1 MQKDMKFH
9 DTITEFRTKLANLA
23 DVNLTKDDIDEF
35 YSEINAFNF
44 RFSLFGKYYQNYIDN
59 INRFK
64 PEEENNFDITFLK
77 IAIAE
82 DKWKPTKPLDIF
94 NYHIRYR
101 YKLTSKLFI
110 SREKKHNLKK
120 LNTPDLLIKEGSK
133 FDSSKKWTRIPIR
146 QDKCKSDC
154 GCAK

>member
-1 MQKDMKFH
+1 MKFH
-9 DTITEFRTKLANLA
+9 NTITAFRNRLANLEN
-23 DVNLTKDDIDEF
+23 VKLTKDDVDKF
-35 YSEINAFNF
+35 YDEINSFNF

-64 PEEENNFDITFLK
+64 PEEDNYFDITFLK

-94 NYHIRYR
+94 KHHIRYK

-110 SREKKHNLKK
+110 SRQKKQNLKK
-120 LNTPDLLIKEGSK
+120 LNTPDVLTKEVSK
-133 FDSSKKWTRIPIR
+133 FDASKKWTKIPIR
-146 QDKCKSDC
+146 QDQCKPDC
-154 GCAK
+154 GCSK

>member
-1 MQKDMKFH
+1 MRFH
-9 DTITEFRTKLANLA
+9 DTITEFRNILANLE
-23 DVNLTKDDIDEF
+23 DVNLTKDDVDKFYDELN
-35 YSEINAFNF
+35 SFNF

-64 PEEENNFDITFLK
+64 PKEENNFDITFLK

-94 NYHIRYR
+94 NYHIRYK
-101 YKLTSKLFI
+101 YKLTSKFFI
-110 SREKKHNLKK
+110 SRQKKQNLKK
-120 LNTPDLLIKEGSK
+120 LNTPDVFAKEESK

-146 QDKCKSDC
+146 QDQCKPGC
-154 GCAK
+154 GCSE

>member
-1 MQKDMKFH
+1 MKFH
-9 DTITEFRTKLANLA
+9 DTITEFRNKLANLE
-23 DVNLTKDDIDEF
+23 DFNLTKDDIDKF
-35 YSEINAFNF
+35 YDEINSFNF

-64 PEEENNFDITFLK
+64 PQEENNFDITFLK

-94 NYHIRYR
+94 NYHIRYK

-110 SREKKHNLKK
+110 SREKKQNLKK
-120 LNTPDLLIKEGSK
+120 LNTPDVLAKEKSK
-133 FDSSKKWTRIPIR
+133 FDPSKKWTRVPIGR
-146 QDKCKSDC
+146 NKCEPGC
-154 GCAK
+154 GCSE